1 MVRKLIDRYILKEV
15 ISPFLIGLLVY
26 TFVMLMNQILLLSEV
41 FIVRGVPLK
50 TVGALLFYL
59 TPSLLAFTVPMS
71 VLVGILAGLSR
82 MSSDSEITAFK
93 TLGVNYMRLLR
104 PLLLFSLGGMLLTSF
119 LTLYLAP
126 WANYK
131 WTQLFKDTVLTR
143 VQLQISPRQ
152 FNESIPNTVIYL
164 QDITQSNEWSNVF
177 VQMTDDPEEP
187 RVIYAEKGG
196 LSFFPDEKLAVLKLY
211 HGAIHYPISDSEG
224 YRITTFEYN
233 EEEIDVENLF
243 RTFSAEKGIREKNIK
258 ELFQVVKQMEGEI
271 QNIPDVPG
279 NTIRLKQARRD
290 LNGHRV
296 EIHKKFALPFS
307 CLIFALLGLSLG
319 ATTKK
324 GGRTSG
330 FTISIVII
338 LVYYILITAGE
349 QLSIDSDFP
358 PWLGM
363 WGPNILLFLCGLYFF
378 IMSHRESSSLF
389 ARIPLFRLKKVID
402 RSEPNKELSR
412 KRSFRLSLPFP
423 NILDRYIIRKFLL
436 IFLML
441 FLSLLTIYIIITFFE
456 RINEIYEHNKPLS
469 LFFSY
474 IWFKIPEFVHIILPV
489 TALTATLLSLGF
501 LNKFNEITAM
511 KTCGISLYRIILPL
525 LLLAVV
531 TGILS
536 FYLQEKILP
545 NSNKRA
551 EEIWNQ
557 IQDLPARTVSQSDRR
572 WVMGKDRDRIYYY
585 LYFDQWASVFSQ
597 LSIYEFDV
605 ENWFLKT
612 RIYARKARLESGMLY
627 LNDTWK
633 RDFKNDKLVN
643 FEKQSEM
650 TIPIKEDKSYFLRE
664 WKAPDQMNY
673 PELRSYIEEIET
685 RGFETVRFKV
695 DLHFKISFPFV
706 SLIMVFLGIPFAF
719 TMGKRGTLVGLGISM
734 IIAMIY
740 WGAIGIFRGLGYVGY
755 MSPEL
760 AAWAPNIIFGLVGI
774 YLIFNLR
781 T

>member
-1 MVRKLIDRYILKEV
+1 MRKLIDRYILKEV
-15 ISPFLIGLLVY
+15 FSPFLIGLLVY
-26 TFVMLMNQILLLSEV
+26 TFVMLMNQILLLSEI
-41 FIVRGVPLK
+41 FIVRDVPFK
-50 TVGALLFYL
+50 SVMSLLFYL
-59 TPSLLAFTVPMS
+59 IPSLLAFTVPMS

-82 MSSDSEITAFK
+82 MSSDSEITALK
-93 TLGVNYMRLLR
+93 TLGVNYTRILR
-104 PLLLFSLGGMLLTSF
+104 PLLFFSLGGMLLTAF
-119 LTLYLAP
+119 LTLYFAP

-143 VQLQISPRQ
+143 VQLQITPRQ
-152 FNESIPNTVIYL
+152 FNESLPNTVIYI
-164 QDITQSNEWSNVF
+164 QDITKTNEWENVF
-177 VQMTDDPEEP
+177 VQMTGDPEEP
-187 RVIYAEKGG
+187 KVIYAERGG
-196 LSFFPDEKLAVLKLY
+196 LSFFPEDKLAVLKLY
-211 HGAIHYPISDSEG
+211 NGAVHYPISDSEG

-243 RTFSAEKGIREKNIK
+243 HTFSNEKGKREKNIK
-258 ELFQVVKQMEGEI
+258 ELFQVVNEMEEEI
-271 QNIPDVPG
+271 QKIPETQE
-279 NTIRLKQARRD
+279 NSIRIKQQRRD
-290 LNGHRV
+290 LNGHKV

-338 LVYYILITAGE
+338 LIYYILITAGE

-358 PWLGM
+358 TWLGM
-363 WGPNILLFLCGLYFF
+363 WGPNILLFICGLYFF
-378 IMSHRESSSLF
+378 IRSLRESASFFSHISLF
-389 ARIPLFRLKKVID
+389 GRKQHRGKSGYREAV
-402 RSEPNKELSR
+402 ESR
-412 KRSFRLSLPFP
+412 RSFRLSLPFP
-423 NILDRYIIRKFLL
+423 NILDRYIIRKFLF

-441 FLSLLTIYIIITFFE
+441 FISLLAIYVIITFFE

-469 LFFSY
+469 LFFTY

-489 TALTATLLSLGF
+489 TALTSTLLCLGL

-511 KTCGISLYRIILPL
+511 KTCGISLYRIVLPL
-525 LLLAVV
+525 VFLALL

-551 EEIWNQ
+551 EETWNQ

-572 WVMGKDRDRIYYY
+572 WVMGKDRNRIYYY

-597 LSIYEFDV
+597 LSIYDFDS
-605 ENWFLKT
+605 ENWFL
-612 RIYARKARLESGMLY
+612 RSRVYAKKARLESSRLY
-627 LNDTWK
+627 LNDAWK
-633 RDFKNDKLVN
+633 RDFKNDKLID
-643 FEKQSEM
+643 FEKRSEM
-650 TIPIKEDKSYFLRE
+650 TIRIDEDKSYFLRE

-673 PELRSYIEEIET
+673 PELKKYIEEIET
-685 RGFETVRFKV
+685 RGFETVRYKV
-695 DLHFKISFPFV
+695 DLHFKLSFPFI

-719 TMGKRGTLVGLGISM
+719 TMGKRGALVGLGVSM
-734 IIAMIY
+734 IIAMVY

-760 AAWAPNIIFGLVGI
+760 AAWGPNVVFGLVGI
-774 YLIFNLR
+774 YLILNLR

>member
-26 TFVMLMNQILLLSEV
+26 TFVMMMNQILMLSEV
-41 FIVRGVPLK
+41 FIVRGVPFQSVL
-50 TVGALLFYL
+50 ALLFYL
-59 TPSLLAFTVPMS
+59 TPSLLAFTIPMS

-82 MSSDSEITAFK
+82 MSSDSEITALK
-93 TLGVNYMRLLR
+93 TLGVNYIRILR
-104 PLLLFSLGGMLLTSF
+104 PLLFFSLVGMLLTAF
-119 LTLYLAP
+119 LTLYFAP

-131 WTQLFKDTVLTR
+131 WTQLFKDTVLTK
-143 VQLQISPRQ
+143 VQLQITPRQ
-152 FNESIPNTVIYL
+152 FNESLPNTVIYL
-164 QDITQSNEWSNVF
+164 QDITKTNEWNNVF
-177 VQMTDDPEEP
+177 VQMTDNPEEP
-187 RVIYAEKGG
+187 RVIYADKGG
-196 LSFFPDEKLAVLKLY
+196 LSFFPDEKLAVLRLY
-211 HGAIHYPISDSEG
+211 DGAIHYPISDSEG
-224 YRITTFEYN
+224 YRITTFEYD

-243 RTFSAEKGIREKNIK
+243 RTFSDEKGKREKDIK
-258 ELFQVVKQMEGEI
+258 ELLQVVKQMEEEI
-271 QNIPDVPG
+271 KTIPDTPENLV
-279 NTIRLKQARRD
+279 RLRQQQRD

-319 ATTKK
+319 ATTRK

-349 QLSIDSDFP
+349 QLSIDSNFP

-378 IMSHRESSSLF
+378 IKSHRESTSLF
-389 ARIPLFRLKKVID
+389 SRITLFGQRKSIKTFISGKDSNKK
-402 RSEPNKELSR
+402 K
-412 KRSFRLSLPFP
+412 SFRLSLPFP

-436 IFLML
+436 IFLIL
-441 FLSLLTIYIIITFFE
+441 FISLLAIYIIITFFE

-474 IWFKIPEFVHIILPV
+474 IWYKIPEFIHIILPV
-489 TALTATLLSLGF
+489 AALTSTLLSLGF

-525 LLLAVV
+525 LCLALV
-531 TGILS
+531 TGMLS

-545 NSNKRA
+545 HSNKRA
-551 EEIWNQ
+551 EETWNQ

-572 WVMGKDRDRIYYY
+572 WVMGKDRNRIYYY

-597 LSIYEFDV
+597 LSIYDFDAD
-605 ENWFLKT
+605 NWYLKT
-612 RIYARKARLESGMLY
+612 RVYAKKARLESGKLY
-627 LNDTWK
+627 LNDAWK
-633 RDFKNDKLVN
+633 RDFKNDKLIN

-650 TIPIKEDKSYFLRE
+650 TIPVEEEKSYFLRE

-673 PELRSYIEEIET
+673 PELKQYIEEIEI

-695 DLHFKISFPFV
+695 DLHFKLSFPFV

-719 TMGKRGTLVGLGISM
+719 TMGKRGTLVGLGVSM

-760 AAWAPNIIFGLVGI
+760 AAWGPNLIFGLMGI
-774 YLIFNLR
+774 YLILNIR